1 MNRHPNRCPFCHFLP
16 GRKCHARAFTLIEL
30 LVVIAII
37 AILAAMLLPALSKA
51 KDRAKLAT
59 DLGNQRQIMVGMT
72 IYAGDN
78 NDFLPQPGWPI
89 ANNPTW
95 ASYATIASPYPFGG
109 TPATV
114 AGYNFYYPLQ
124 TQSFKSG
131 QLGQYLK
138 SEKILQCPA
147 DNVFDAKFYSRQIYI
162 TSYTW
167 NLVVN
172 HYGGLSGGPAST
184 TFKLTQFRAD
194 DILEWEPDEIYAF
207 YFNDLANFPDE
218 GVSKRHGKGASIG
231 CFGGGAESIRYQ
243 VFTNMAGGDVAGSP
257 TAGGYSWPKANPAA
271 PNRLW
276 CRPDNGGKGL

>member
-1 MNRHPNRCPFCHFLP
+1 MFTTQPSSSSPAGTRVPVR
-16 GRKCHARAFTLIEL
+16 GFTLIEL

-37 AILAAMLLPALSKA
+37 AILAAMLLPALAKA

-59 DLGNQRQIMVGMT
+59 DLGNQKQIMLAMT
-72 IYAGDN
+72 MYAGDN
-78 NDFLPQPGWPI
+78 RDLLPQPGWPI
-89 ANNPTW
+89 ANSPTW
-95 ASYATIASPYPFGG
+95 ASDASTANPYPLS
-109 TPATV
+109 TV
-114 AGYNFYYPLQ
+114 FTAAGYNFYYPLQ
-124 TQSFKSG
+124 AQSFKNG
-131 QLGQYLK
+131 QLGAYLK

-147 DNVFDAKFYSRQIYI
+147 DNVYDARFYNRQIYI

-172 HYGGLSGGPAST
+172 HYGGLSGGSATT
-184 TFKLTQFRAD
+184 TFKLTQFKAD
-194 DILEWEPDEIYAF
+194 DILQWEPDETYA
-207 YFNDLANFPDE
+207 YYYNDLANFPDE

-243 VFTNMAGGDVAGSP
+243 TFTNMAGGDVAGSP
-257 TAGGYSWPKANPAA
+257 TAGGYSWTKANPAV

>member
-1 MNRHPNRCPFCHFLP
+1 M
-16 GRKCHARAFTLIEL
+16 IEL

-59 DLGNQRQIMVGMT
+59 DLGNQKQIMLAMT
-72 IYAGDN
+72 MFAGDN
-78 NDFLPQPGWPI
+78 NDLLPQPGWPI
-89 ANNPTW
+89 ANVETW
-95 ASYATIASPYPFGG
+95 ASYATTTSPYPFGG
-109 TPATV
+109 APAT
-114 AGYNFYYPLQ
+114 ATGYNFFYPLQ
-124 TQSFKSG
+124 AQSFKNG

-147 DNVFDAKFYSRQIYI
+147 DNVYDAKFYSRQIYI

-172 HYGGLSGGPAST
+172 HYGGLSGGPATST
-184 TFKLTQFRAD
+184 YKLVQFRVD
-194 DILEWEPDEIYAF
+194 DILEWEPDETYSY

-218 GVSKRHGKGASIG
+218 GVSKRHGSGATIG
-231 CFGGGAESIRYQ
+231 CFGGGSESMKYQ
-243 VFTNMAGGDVAGSP
+243 TFTNMAGGDVAGSS
-257 TAGGYSWPKANPAA
+257 TAGGYSWPKANPAV

>member
-1 MNRHPNRCPFCHFLP
+1 MNRYKKGF
-16 GRKCHARAFTLIEL
+16 RAFTLIEL

-59 DLGNQRQIMVGMT
+59 DLGNQKQIMLAMT
-72 IYAGDN
+72 MYAGDWT
-78 NDFLPQPGWPI
+78 DYLPQPGWPI

-95 ASYATIASPYPFGG
+95 ASDATSTSAYPFGG
-109 TPATV
+109 TPAT
-114 AGYNFYYPLQ
+114 ATGYNYFYPLQ
-124 TQSFKSG
+124 AQSFKNG

-147 DNVFDAKFYSRQIYI
+147 DNIYDTKFYTRQIYI

-172 HYGGLSGGPAST
+172 HYGGLAGSST
-184 TFKLTQFRAD
+184 STFKLSQFKVD
-194 DILEWEPDEIYAF
+194 DILEWEPDETYSY

-218 GVSKRHGKGASIG
+218 GVSRRHGKGATIG
-231 CFGGGAESIRYQ
+231 CFGGGSESIKYQ
-243 VFTNMAGGDVAGSP
+243 TFTNLAGGDVAGSP
-257 TAGGYSWPKANPAA
+257 TAGGYSWSKASPPV

>member
-1 MNRHPNRCPFCHFLP
+1 M
-16 GRKCHARAFTLIEL
+16 
-30 LVVIAII
+30 
-37 AILAAMLLPALSKA
+37 LA
-51 KDRAKLAT
+51 
-59 DLGNQRQIMVGMT
+59 MT
-72 IYAGDN
+72 MYAGDN
-78 NDFLPQPGWPI
+78 SDFLPQPGWPI

-95 ASYATIASPYPFGG
+95 ASYATASTAYPFGG
-109 TPATV
+109 SPATA
-114 AGYNFYYPLQ
+114 AGYNYYYPLQ
-124 TQSFKSG
+124 AQSFKNG

-147 DNVFDAKFYSRQIYI
+147 DNIFDTKFYSRQIYI

-172 HYGGLSGGPAST
+172 HYGGLAGSATT

-194 DILEWEPDEIYAF
+194 DILEWEPDETYAY

-231 CFGGGAESIRYQ
+231 CFGGSAESIRYIT
-243 VFTNMAGGDVAGSP
+243 FTNMAGGDVAGSP
-257 TAGGYSWPKANPAA
+257 TAGGYSWPKANPAV

>member
-1 MNRHPNRCPFCHFLP
+1 MTPPSSPLP
-16 GRKCHARAFTLIEL
+16 AGARSPVRGFTLIEL

-59 DLGNQRQIMVGMT
+59 DLGNQKQIMLAM
-72 IYAGDN
+72 IMYAGDST
-78 NDFLPQPGWPI
+78 DLLPQPGWPI

-95 ASYATIASPYPFGG
+95 ASYASGSSSYQLS
-109 TPATV
+109 TV
-114 AGYNFYYPLQ
+114 FTAAGYNFYYPLQ
-124 TQSFKSG
+124 AQSFKSG

-147 DNVFDAKFYSRQIYI
+147 DNVYDAKFYNRQIYI

-172 HYGGLSGGPAST
+172 HYGGLAGAVSP
-184 TFKLTQFRAD
+184 TFKLVQFKAD
-194 DILEWEPDEIYAF
+194 DILEWEPDETYSF

-231 CFGGGAESIRYQ
+231 CFGGSAESIRYQ

-257 TAGGYSWPKANPAA
+257 TAGGKLWPNANPAV